1 MTVKNLDH
9 RAIFEG
15 NVVMIKEDLHLS
27 ADHAEVTFASGGPS
41 EEKGKSAVGIL
52 SSKSELSKN
61 EITVVHAVGNVVLR
75 QGEREVRS
83 REAYY
88 YQKEE
93 KVVLLGDPMAW
104 EKDYQVTGS
113 KMTIYL
119 RENRSMIEGSKVII
133 HPEDQKSQSPNFR

>member
-9 RAIFEG
+9 RAVFEG

-41 EEKGKSAVGIL
+41 EDKSKSSVGIL
-52 SSKSELSKN
+52 SSKSEISKN

-104 EKDYQVTGS
+104 EKDYQVSGS

-133 HPEDQKSQSPNFR
+133 HPEDPKSQ

>member
-27 ADHAEVTFASGGPS
+27 ADRAEVTFASGSPS
-41 EEKGKSAVGIL
+41 EDNGKSSVGIL
-52 SSKSELSKN
+52 SSKSEISKN

-88 YQKEE
+88 YQKED
-93 KVVLLGDPMAW
+93 KVILLGDPMAW

-113 KMTIYL
+113 KITIYL

-133 HPEDQKSQSPNFR
+133 HPENEKSQ